1 VRRLKPTVTG
11 SRLTGAFHMRQIIS
25 PLLLALF
32 TTALSAHAAETKP
45 NVLFIVI
52 DDMRD
57 WTGYSGDAQAKTPN
71 LDRLAKSGVAFTR
84 AYTAYALCNPSRTAA
99 LTGLRPSTT
108 GVMSNNEDW
117 RTAVPADRPSL
128 PGYLHAQGWRTMT
141 AGKVFHGSR
150 LRREDWDDFIRDNE
164 REERD
169 NDKADWSLKPGKS
182 PGGFQIGSNDIH
194 PIDTPEEDLVDY
206 HTATFGVERLGKT
219 YDRPFFLA
227 CGFHRP
233 HLPWSAPRKYFDLF
247 PLEKIILPEMKADDL
262 ADIPAAGKAVAKPGE
277 FAAIRDLGKWRE
289 CVRAYLACTAYT
301 DAQVGRLLDALE
313 KSPHKGNTIV
323 VLWSDHGWH
332 HGEKEHWRKQTPWEE
347 ATRAPLLWR
356 VPGLTQPGGVCG
368 RTVDF
373 MSIYPTL
380 CDACGLPRPP
390 HLEGVSI
397 KPLLADPKSTWDR
410 PAISTFKPGN
420 HAVRTERW
428 RYIRYADGSE
438 ELYDDDTDPHEW
450 TNLAAK
456 PEQTALKTE
465 LAKWLPAESKS
476 AGGKAK
482 VPKKKKPAKAADQ

>member
-1 VRRLKPTVTG
+1 MDKQRAHLDDDLHTKLSPHRGDTAFWFYFYDLEDHVIFDGKEWDDLKPARAG
-11 SRLTGAFHMRQIIS
+11 LRLTGTFLMRQITS
-25 PLLLALF
+25 ALLLAF
-32 TTALSAHAAETKP
+32 LSATLSAPAAGTKPRP

-52 DDMRD
+52 DDMRS
-57 WTGYSGDAQAKTPN
+57 WAGYLGDPQAKTPN

-108 GVMSNNEDW
+108 GVMTNGDDW

-150 LRREDWDDFIRDNE
+150 LRREDWDDFIKDNE

-169 NDKADWSLKPGKS
+169 NDKADWLLKPGKS
-182 PGGFQIGSNDIH
+182 PDGFQIGSNDIH

-233 HLPWSAPRKYFDLF
+233 HLPWSAPRKYYDLF
-247 PLEKIILPEMKADDL
+247 PLERIKLPEVKTDDL
-262 ADIPAAGKAVAKPGE
+262 ADIPAAGRAVAKPGE

-289 CVRAYLACTAYT
+289 CVRAYLACIAYT

-313 KSPHKGNTIV
+313 KSPHKDNTIV

-332 HGEKEHWRKQTPWEE
+332 HGEKEHWRKQTLWEE
-347 ATRAPLLWR
+347 ATQAPLLWR

-380 CDACGLPRPP
+380 CDA
-390 HLEGVSI
+390 
-397 KPLLADPKSTWDR
+397 
-410 PAISTFKPGN
+410 
-420 HAVRTERW
+420 
-428 RYIRYADGSE
+428 
-438 ELYDDDTDPHEW
+438 
-450 TNLAAK
+450 
-456 PEQTALKTE
+456 
-465 LAKWLPAESKS
+465 
-476 AGGKAK
+476 
-482 VPKKKKPAKAADQ
+482 